1 MVNHSAGNLSSFLD
15 RPIFFSLFSPLGRE
29 QKKKKE
35 VCFSFAGFLVPFTP
49 AGFFLYQKKLA
60 AWFFPHYKHLKH
72 YRGGD
77 PIWLVDLN
85 EVLPKKSWP
94 TPRHIWDKGRL
105 GGGGAKQKGFYR
117 CSKDDDLIFFP
128 IHLFRPV
135 PNFFF
140 VWFTDF
146 YPPLPPQMFQTSLV
160 GARGRLLC
168 ILKIL
173 RVIRYFYFNFLITR
187 LGNSNQKGN
196 ASSSGSPHVAPQ
208 TGCRSF

>member
-15 RPIFFSLFSPLGRE
+15 RPIFFFSFLSLRKGTR
-29 QKKKKE
+29 KKKWGLFFF
-35 VCFSFAGFLVPFTP
+35 CWIFGSFYACR
-49 AGFFLYQKKLA
+49 FFLYQKKTCSLI
-60 AWFFPHYKHLKH
+60 FPHYKHLKH

-105 GGGGAKQKGFYR
+105 GGGQ
-117 CSKDDDLIFFP
+117 SKKDFTDVPKMTIFFFSP
-128 IHLFRPV
+128 HSFIQTSAS
-135 PNFFF
+135 FFF

-146 YPPLPPQMFQTSLV
+146 DPPPLPQMFQPSLV

-168 ILKIL
+168 I
-173 RVIRYFYFNFLITR
+173 
-187 LGNSNQKGN
+187 
-196 ASSSGSPHVAPQ
+196 
-208 TGCRSF
+208 